1 MSGGVWTVTA
11 EDVGDGVGMAARIEV
26 EVDLKSRAGRTI
38 LAAWRAA

>member
-11 EDVGDGVGMAARIEV
+11 DDVGDGVGMAGRIEV
-26 EVDLKSRAGRTI
+26 EVDLKSSTRRTI